1 METKE
6 KIIIY
11 QIFTRLFGNAK
22 GRCAQNGTIGQN
34 GCGKMDDITK
44 QALHEIKG
52 LGATHVWY
60 TGLIAHATQTDYSE
74 YGIPRNHPSIVKGKA
89 GSPYAITDYYD
100 VDPDL
105 AVHPEKRQE
114 ELAALIERTHECGL
128 KFLMDFVPNHVARQ
142 YRSVSKPDGVK
153 DLGEDDDDGL
163 AFSPDNN
170 FYYVPGR
177 KLEGEIDLY
186 DEEMGSYV
194 EMPAKATG
202 NNRFDAWPNR
212 NDWYETVKLNYG
224 VDYIGNSGCH
234 FNPVP
239 DTWHK
244 MKDILM
250 FWAGKGIDGFR
261 CDMAEMVPCE
271 FWGWAIPQVKA
282 QYPELIFIAEVY
294 NPNEYRNYIHNGHF
308 DYLYDK
314 VGLYDTLRAV
324 TCGYRSASD
333 ITSCWQSVD
342 DIQEHMLNFLE
353 NHDEQRIASD
363 FFAGNAFKALP
374 ALVVSAAMNTNPMMI
389 YFGQELGERGRD
401 CEGFSGRD
409 GRTTI
414 FDYWSVDSIRRWN
427 NHGRFNTHL
436 LNNKEKELR
445 KFYAKLLNVCREEP
459 AISQGKF
466 FDLMYVNK
474 NGWQM
479 NEHKQYAFLR
489 KSDKEAV
496 LVAVNFADMPVQISV
511 NIPQHAFDFLHM
523 PMFQTCAA
531 VDLLTGTEETVS
543 FTSVKPSS
551 LKLSAWGGKMLKI
564 KLG

>member
-1 METKE
+1 MRTKE

-11 QIFTRLFGNAK
+11 QIFTRLFGNTE
-22 GRCAQNGTIGQN
+22 GRCVQNGDITQN
-34 GCGKMDDITK
+34 GCGKMDDITR
-44 QALHEIKG
+44 QALHEIKD

-60 TGLIAHATQTDYSE
+60 TGLIAHATQTDYSA
-74 YGIPRNHPSIVKGKA
+74 YGIPKNHPSVVKGKA
-89 GSPYAITDYYD
+89 GSPYAITDYYNI
-100 VDPDL
+100 DPDL
-105 AVHPEKRQE
+105 AVHPEKRMDE
-114 ELAALIERTHECGL
+114 FMRLLERTHECGL

-142 YRSVSKPDGVK
+142 YRSVSKPEGVK
-153 DLGEDDDDGL
+153 DLGEDDDITQ

-170 FYYVPGR
+170 FYYIPGQR
-177 KLEGEIDLY
+177 LEGEIDLH
-186 DEEMGSYV
+186 DEQAGEYV

-212 NDWYETVKLNYG
+212 DDWYETIKLNYG
-224 VDYIGNSGCH
+224 VDFIHNTGCH
-234 FNPVP
+234 FDPIP

-244 MKDILM
+244 MLDILI

-271 FWGWAIPQVKA
+271 FWGWVIPKVKA
-282 QYPELIFIAEVY
+282 QYPDITFIAEVY

-324 TCGYRSASD
+324 TCGYQSATA
-333 ITSCWQSVD
+333 ITSCWQSID
-342 DIQEHMLNFLE
+342 DIKNHMLNFLE

-374 ALVVSAAMNTNPMMI
+374 ALIVSACMYTNPMMI
-389 YFGQELGERGRD
+389 YFGQELGERGMD
-401 CEGFSGRD
+401 SEGFSGRD

-427 NHGRFNTHL
+427 NHGRFNNHL

-445 KFYAKLLNVCREEP
+445 KFYKKLLNICRTEA
-459 AISQGKF
+459 AIKEGDF
-466 FDLMYVNK
+466 FDLMYVNL

-489 KSDKEAV
+489 KAGKEV
-496 LVAVNFADMPVQISV
+496 LLIVVNFADMPVQIGI
-511 NIPQHAFDFLHM
+511 NLPQHAFDYLQM
-523 PMFQTCAA
+523 TPSTSCAA
-531 VDLLTGTEETVS
+531 TDLLSDKEEKIS
-543 FTSVKPSS
+543 FTPSRPTNLS
-551 LKLSAWGGKMLKI
+551 LNSWSGKILKI
-564 KLG
+564 KL